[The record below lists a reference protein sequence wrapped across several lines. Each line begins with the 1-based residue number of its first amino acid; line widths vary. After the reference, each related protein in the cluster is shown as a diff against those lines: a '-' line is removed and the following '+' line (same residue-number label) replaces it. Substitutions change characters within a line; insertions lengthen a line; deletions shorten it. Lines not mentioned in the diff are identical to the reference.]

1 VLLPLLLGQ
10 GTAGP
15 VTHDTSGALTGPGS
29 TVAGS
34 SARFRAF
41 ATSGALTGQGSTAS
55 GSAARFRAFA
65 TTGTL
70 TGQGST
76 LTGSAARVGGPVT
89 HATTGTLSG
98 QGSTLAGAATRF
110 RAHPTSGVLPGQTAT
125 LAGTARHNVP
135 HATSGT
141 LAGQGTTL
149 AGSAART
156 RAFATSGVLAGQQ
169 AAVVGSASRQAAAV
183 THDTF
188 GELVGPQS
196 IIVGDANLID
206 PPRGGGGGGS
216 SNAQAVVHNRDRN
229 RNRDPRRGWANERA
243 QLEQSLIDFEQRQR
257 LKDIAQTLD
266 ESEQPQ
272 AKRIARKLAD
282 YTGELDQVQ
291 SLRRELAKLEAAQQS
306 RALTAERDRD
316 LEAAAAELS
325 EILRD
330 DEDVAGV
337 MMALHEHEAKLML
350 GALGIAM
357 R

>member
-1 VLLPLLLGQ
+1 
-10 GTAGP
+10 
-15 VTHDTSGALTGPGS
+15 
-29 TVAGS
+29 
-34 SARFRAF
+34 
-41 ATSGALTGQGSTAS
+41 
-55 GSAARFRAFA
+55 
-65 TTGTL
+65 
-70 TGQGST
+70 
-76 LTGSAARVGGPVT
+76 
-89 HATTGTLSG
+89 LSG
-98 QGSTLAGAATRF
+98 QGSA
-110 RAHPTSGVLPGQTAT
+110 
-125 LAGTARHNVP
+125 LAGTARHNVQ

-156 RAFATSGVLAGQQ
+156 RAHDAVAVLTGRGAII
-169 AAVVGSASRQAAAV
+169 VGSALRIGAPV
-183 THDTF
+183 THNTF

-216 SNAQAVVHNRDRN
+216 SNAQAVVRNRDRT

-272 AKRIARKLAD
+272 ARRIARKLAD

-306 RALTAERDRD
+306 RALTAERNRD

-330 DEDVAGV
+330 DEDVAGAL
-337 MMALHEHEAKLML
+337 MALHEHEAKLML
-350 GALGIAM
+350 GVLGIAM
-357 R
+357 

>member
-1 VLLPLLLGQ
+1 MAAPNLGQ
-10 GTAGP
+10 GIDRGNYRRRNGITPPAVQGKAAGAVAETVFFGTATGP
-15 VTHDTSGALTGPGS
+15 VTHATTGALTGP
-29 TVAGS
+29 
-34 SARFRAF
+34 
-41 ATSGALTGQGSTAS
+41 
-55 GSAARFRAFA
+55 
-65 TTGTL
+65 
-70 TGQGST
+70 GST
-76 LTGSAARVGGPVT
+76 LTGSAARVGAPVT
-89 HATTGTLSG
+89 HATTGTLTG
-98 QGSTLAGAATRF
+98 QGTSLAGAATRF
-110 RAHPTSGVLPGQTAT
+110 RAHPTSGLLSGQGSA

-149 AGSAART
+149 TGSAART

-188 GELVGPQS
+188 GELIGPQS
-196 IIVGDANLID
+196 IIVGEADPVD
-206 PPRGGGGGGS
+206 PPIGGGGGGS

-229 RNRDPRRGWANERA
+229 RNRDPKRGWANERA

-272 AKRIARKLAD
+272 ARRIARKLAD
-282 YTGELDQVQ
+282 YTGELSQVQ

-325 EILRD
+325 EMLRE
-330 DEDVAGV
+330 DEEMVNA
-337 MMALHEHEAKLML
+337 MMALHQYEAKLIL

-357 R
+357 

>member
-1 VLLPLLLGQ
+1 MAAPNLGQ
-10 GTAGP
+10 GIDRGNYRRRNGITPPAAQGKAAGAVAETVFFGTATGP
-15 VTHDTSGALTGPGS
+15 VTH
-29 TVAGS
+29 
-34 SARFRAF
+34 
-41 ATSGALTGQGSTAS
+41 ATTGALTGQIGSIV
-55 GSAARFRAFA
+55 GSAARVGGAVTHA

-70 TGQGST
+70 TGQGTS
-76 LTGSAARVGGPVT
+76 
-89 HATTGTLSG
+89 
-98 QGSTLAGAATRF
+98 LAGAATRF
-110 RAHPTSGVLPGQTAT
+110 RAHPTSGLLSGQGSA

-149 AGSAART
+149 TGSAART

-188 GELVGPQS
+188 GELIGPQS
-196 IIVGDANLID
+196 IIVGEADPVD
-206 PPRGGGGGGS
+206 PPIGGGGGGS

-229 RNRDPRRGWANERA
+229 RNRDPKRGWANERA

-272 AKRIARKLAD
+272 ARRIARKLAD

-330 DEDVAGV
+330 DEDVAGAL
-337 MMALHEHEAKLML
+337 MALHDHEAKLML
-350 GALGIAM
+350 GVLGIAM
-357 R
+357 

>member
-10 GTAGP
+10 GTAGG
-15 VTHDTSGALTGPGS
+15 VTHDTSGTLAGQGSTVAGAAARTRQHATTGALTGPGS

-34 SARFRAF
+34 SARLRAF
-41 ATSGALTGQGSTAS
+41 ATS
-55 GSAARFRAFA
+55 
-65 TTGTL
+65 GTL

-98 QGSTLAGAATRF
+98 QGTTLAGAATRF
-110 RAHPTSGVLPGQTAT
+110 RAHPTSGVLSGQGSA

-156 RAFATSGVLAGQQ
+156 RAHAASGVLAADG
-169 AAVVGSASRQAAAV
+169 AIIVGSALRIGAPV
-183 THDTF
+183 THDTS
-188 GELVGPQS
+188 GALIGQQS
-196 IIVGDANLID
+196 IIVGDATLID
-206 PPRGGGGGGS
+206 PPRGGGGPG
-216 SNAQAVVHNRDRN
+216 NAQAVVRN
-229 RNRDPRRGWANERA
+229 RKRGWANERA
-243 QLEQSLIDFEQRQR
+243 QFEQSQQIQ
-257 LKDIAQTLD
+257 DIAQTLEQSD
-266 ESEQPQ
+266 QPQ
-272 AKRIARKLAD
+272 ARRIARKLAD
-282 YTGELDQVQ
+282 YTGELAQVE

-306 RALTAERDRD
+306 RALTAQRDRD

-330 DEDVAGV
+330 DEDVAGAL
-337 MMALHEHEAKLML
+337 MALHEYEAKLML